1 MMALSSANTKYTAEQ
16 LIRSTGISSETLAT
30 WGLTQATDTLTAS
43 QLAELASSDAQ
54 AKTVLEKIVA
64 QNAQAVANG
73 EVTATNIALATS
85 EEGATLATG
94 AFTTAI
100 KANIAAIK
108 TWLLTTPAGWL
119 TILVGGIF
127 TAVKLYDLFTIS
139 VEEANEKIDES
150 RSAYEETTSTIESM
164 NSELETTKKRIEEL
178 EAKDTL
184 SFTDKAELDNLRE
197 QNAELERSI
206 SLLEKKRQNEA
217 KQTVVD
223 IKQNQETLDEDFD
236 KSIKNLSEYKKEYE
250 ETRQLGIKG
259 MAQGAVALENYEAT
273 MAAMDKTM
281 GQYESSVLD
290 NIEKYEQY
298 KEDII
303 NKYGTNDIS
312 TFSQSDRTLYNDIV
326 SRLQA
331 AYKEIYTDSE
341 YNKFVIEP
349 IFDEEKLKGI
359 QDELL
364 KYFINGGQT
373 DLSSLEEKF
382 GSDIITALRN
392 ACAKAGIDFDKM
404 IQDMYDNSQSKL
416 NQIAPLVDKPSG
428 DYDAKQNQISKQIR
442 DYIQNDLSD
451 EDRTILLNATIPND
465 VKIKTKQDVDNFIAS
480 LREDINT
487 SDETISLDSAKESV
501 TGLSEEYTL
510 LQEILKDTANV
521 SEETYTKLLACSSKY
536 SAAIRTENGRI
547 TLNTTKLKQVAK
559 QRQLDTKATIKETLA
574 LKKQEWLQWR
584 NKMSIFN
591 GELLTSIEEK
601 YDDIGALEAEITQ
614 YELLMN
620 TIDQC
625 ANAFE
630 RFKAAQQ
637 TEDQDMYNTAQDAF
651 NVLKEYSSDSK
662 SENYGKFNRD
672 EFQEAALLL
681 MDNETYRKALN
692 AKDLE
697 EYTGIVNDFVK
708 EVTPLFDENNAKS
721 ASNLFDQ
728 INKILE
734 SGDVPEAD
742 VDWAERL
749 GISQEMFH
757 ALEQLAN
764 QYDFNNK
771 EIFES
776 FQLNKLDDYEEK
788 TRAVADAEA
797 ALAAETDKT
806 SNSYLYYSNVLQEA
820 KQKRAQLVNETV
832 SDTKESFDNWNSQT
846 GGKSSFGEYIKAQL
860 DYDETDIAGVAMM
873 IQEKMQSISDNIA
886 KMPSSVDTT
895 SMQEQYQSLGDILTS
910 LGYTYEE
917 VDKQAS
923 ALNQSS
929 NNDEQIS
936 QYDRCVQLLQQ
947 RKKLEQDLAIMDVS
961 SPEFTTTLNQLEGI
975 NTQIGLLKDPITIQ
989 LNADLDNVKSQL
1001 ADIQKQKEEV
1011 QQSIQVSGSSAGA
1024 GDFKK
1029 LDYLNMQ
1036 EQDLQNQQS
1045 VIEQKLKIITEG
1057 DEEANSAINEL
1068 SSANI
1073 DDKTFNISA
1082 NDTNAISKID
1092 EINSKKIDDKTFN
1105 ISANVSMPT
1114 ISFGGNKSTG
1124 ENHAKGTVGNA
1135 FASGYNGLPKDE
1147 KGALRSEYGQKEL
1160 TVYPNGQ
1167 YEITDTPTMS
1177 DLPKGTVIFNEEQ
1190 TKRILKGN
1198 THADGTVGNAFLDGT
1213 GTKVNVPNFNDVTT
1227 NNPAIKNAG
1236 KQVEETIDETTEEVE
1251 EASEEIFDWI
1261 ERRVKKLQRL
1271 YDRFINNAEKT
1282 FSTTFIAKFFK
1293 QASSNLNKQLATQSA
1308 AFDRYMQEANN
1319 SGLSDDYKK
1328 KVADGLIDIETITD
1342 ENLSK
1347 QINDYQNWYDK
1358 AIESLTAFE
1367 ETSEKKFNLPLEKAA
1382 QKIELFKNQIDL
1394 LDKKIDNTVGYK
1406 SKNKLVNDQ
1415 TKQEKNTL
1423 SAYKQASKA
1432 TQKNVKAQQ
1441 KAMSKITNADYKADK
1456 KDVLNAN
1463 LLKTTSKANQKAIKN
1478 ATKGNK
1484 EIDLSKL
1491 KNVKKGSDLYKAISA
1506 YNTSLNTKNAVKKGK
1521 EIDVTKYKEGSKE
1534 YQAAVKLNDAIR
1546 ANKQATLDL
1555 ANAQEDYNSWLQE
1568 AAKMKFD
1575 NIADFYSN
1583 QINLL
1588 DMSQKKIEDRISLL
1602 EAKGMSVNAKY
1613 YQGEIEYI
1621 KASKQQNEKKYAE
1634 LSASLAKME
1643 KDGLRGT
1650 DAWWE
1655 EVKALS
1661 AVNDAITQCDINIA
1675 EMNNKITETS
1685 ETLINKVLDGVKS
1698 VSEEMEFMTGLM
1710 SKMDMFSEKSG
1721 AFTDEGLA
1729 TMGGYASGANN
1740 SKYAQNYV
1748 DGLVK
1753 AFEQAKKDGKLE
1765 FNYDG
1770 QLFKYNS
1777 DEQRNN
1783 AELEWIKTLKD
1794 ATQDYY
1800 DYTNKQIDMMIEKY
1814 QAELSALKE
1823 IVDCKKDALS
1833 ATKDLHDYQKSIT
1846 DSVKNA
1852 ASLEKQIAALQ
1863 GNNSEENM
1871 MKIQKLQKELDDANS
1886 DIAEKEYDRYISDQ
1900 QNMLD
1905 KLYSEYETLIN
1916 QKTKNRD
1923 KLLVEANTI
1932 AQATQ
1937 DTIKKTFTEYGEK
1950 YNYTDYLGTIKAG
1963 LTTLTGNDSPLENIK
1978 KNVFDAVQSEGA
1990 IGKIPTA
1997 IGNVNTTLGGIAE
2010 TINKILIACEK
2021 DPNANTGDGN
2031 TGGTP
2036 ITTAPTGTVAEKVV
2050 NSASTLISKIQEV
2063 SENAKKEKDNTK
2075 NKALDYIKGSAG
2087 KPSRKKSEYSDVNKK
2102 IWNLTNGKVLSS
2114 SELKKLA
2121 KIIGVKYNDATKTGN
2136 LYKGLKSLG
2145 IKGFKRGGV
2154 ISVDSLEK
2162 QIKANGDTTLL
2173 SGNPGER
2180 MLTAKQND
2188 LFEKFVGELPQ
2199 LNQLGNVIKPLVDMP
2214 KIPNVQPANRN
2225 MNNIVNVDNITLPN
2239 VKNYDEFKTQ
2249 MFRDMQTDRK
2259 FENMIENMSIDK
2271 LDKNYNSLK
2280 KLKHRF

>member
-1 MMALSSANTKYTAEQ
+1 MLEGLTAGTDEYADALARATKEELQSQAITATIGRKSAEEAFQKDIWSDWSGSKVSIDSNSQGKALSEEAQKAVSIVSDSLKEYETINRTWDNISWDISSDDPVKALEYYNSLVKAREELVLASKNDETLLDTEIYSDLNSAIQTMSDSLDTYIEQ
-16 LIRSTGISSETLAT
+16 LYEEEKLNYMAQNSVPNTVEEFNKMQTAMTNAAGSSVDLQDKFKELLTADFSSLAT
-30 WGLTQATDTLTAS
+30 DIENAEDALQEVADTQNQIADTQAEPISL
-43 QLAELASSDAQ
+43 SDI
-54 AKTVLEKIVA
+54 EKIV
-64 QNAQAVANG
+64 NG
-73 EVTATNIALATS
+73 YKDE
-85 EEGATLATG
+85 
-94 AFTTAI
+94 
-100 KANIAAIK
+100 K
-108 TWLLTTPAGWL
+108 TEIIGLT
-119 TILVGGIF
+119 
-127 TAVKLYDLFTIS
+127 
-139 VEEANEKIDES
+139 E
-150 RSAYEETTSTIESM
+150 
-164 NSELETTKKRIEEL
+164 
-178 EAKDTL
+178 
-184 SFTDKAELDNLRE
+184 
-197 QNAELERSI
+197 
-206 SLLEKKRQNEA
+206 
-217 KQTVVD
+217 
-223 IKQNQETLDEDFD
+223 
-236 KSIKNLSEYKKEYE
+236 EYE
-250 ETRQLGIKG
+250 I
-259 MAQGAVALENYEAT
+259 
-273 MAAMDKTM
+273 
-281 GQYESSVLD
+281 
-290 NIEKYEQY
+290 
-298 KEDII
+298 
-303 NKYGTNDIS
+303 
-312 TFSQSDRTLYNDIV
+312 
-326 SRLQA
+326 
-331 AYKEIYTDSE
+331 
-341 YNKFVIEP
+341 
-349 IFDEEKLKGI
+349 
-359 QDELL
+359 
-364 KYFINGGQT
+364 
-373 DLSSLEEKF
+373 
-382 GSDIITALRN
+382 
-392 ACAKAGIDFDKM
+392 
-404 IQDMYDNSQSKL
+404 
-416 NQIAPLVDKPSG
+416 
-428 DYDAKQNQISKQIR
+428 
-442 DYIQNDLSD
+442 
-451 EDRTILLNATIPND
+451 
-465 VKIKTKQDVDNFIAS
+465 
-480 LREDINT
+480 
-487 SDETISLDSAKESV
+487 
-501 TGLSEEYTL
+501 

-776 FQLNKLDDYEEK
+776 FQLNKLDDLNEK
-788 TRAVADAEA
+788 TQAVADAEA

-846 GGKSSFGEYIKAQL
+846 GDKSSFGEYLKAQL

-873 IQEKMQSISDNIA
+873 IQEKIQNISDNIA
-886 KMPSSVDTT
+886 KMPSSADTT
-895 SMQEQYQSLGDILTS
+895 SMQEQYRSLGDILTS

-917 VDKQAS
+917 VDEKAS

-929 NNDEQIS
+929 NNEEQIS

-961 SPEFTTTLNQLEGI
+961 SPEFTTTLDQLEGI

-1057 DEEANSAINEL
+1057 DEEANSAINAL

-1190 TKRILKGN
+1190 TERILKGN
-1198 THADGTVGNAFLDGT
+1198 AHANGTVGNAFLDGT
-1213 GTKVNVPNFNDVTT
+1213 GTKVNVPNFIDVTT
-1227 NNPAIKNAG
+1227 NNPAIKKAS
-1236 KQVEETIDETTEEVE
+1236 KEVEDTIDETTEDIE

-1271 YDRFINNAEKT
+1271 YDRWISNAEKT
-1282 FSTTFIAKFFK
+1282 FSTTFINKFFSH
-1293 QASSNLNKQLATQSA
+1293 ANSNLNKQLKTQSA

-1319 SGLSDDYKK
+1319 SGLSDDYKQ
-1328 KVADGLIDIETITD
+1328 KVADGLIDIEKITD

-1347 QINDYQNWYDK
+1347 QINDYQTYFDK
-1358 AIESLTAFE
+1358 AIDSLTAFE
-1367 ETSEKKFNLPLEKAA
+1367 EASEKKFNLPLEKAT

-1394 LDKKIDNTVGYK
+1394 LGKKIDNTVGYK
-1406 SKNKLVNDQ
+1406 SKNKLVDDQ
-1415 TKQEKNTL
+1415 TKQEEKTL

-1432 TQKNVKAQQ
+1432 AQKNVKAQQ
-1441 KAMSKITNADYKADK
+1441 KAMSKITTADYKADK

-1463 LLKTTSKANQKAIKN
+1463 LLKTTNKANQKVIKN

-1521 EIDVTKYKEGSKE
+1521 EIDVKKYKEGSKE

-1568 AAKMKFD
+1568 AAKLKFD

-1613 YQGEIEYI
+1613 YQGEIDYI
-1621 KASKQQNEKKYAE
+1621 KASRQQNEQKYAE

-1655 EVKALS
+1655 EVEALS

-1675 EMNNKITETS
+1675 NMNNKITETS
-1685 ETLINKVLDGVKS
+1685 ETLINKVLDGVKY

-1710 SKMDMFSEKSG
+1710 SKMDMFFEDSG

-1748 DGLVK
+1748 NGLVK

-1770 QLFKYNS
+1770 QLFTFNS

-1823 IVDCKKDALS
+1823 IVDCRKDALS

-1905 KLYSEYETLIN
+1905 KLYSEYEALIN
-1916 QKTKNRD
+1916 QKTKDRN

-1937 DTIKKTFTEYGEK
+1937 DTIKDTFAEYGEK
-1950 YNYTDYLGTIKAG
+1950 YNYTDYLGTIETG

-1978 KNVFDAVQSEGA
+1978 KNVFDAVQPEGA

-2010 TINKILIACEK
+2010 TINKILIAYEK

-2031 TGGTP
+2031 TGGTPTTTAPTP

-2063 SENAKKEKDNTK
+2063 SEKAKTDKENNK
-2075 NKALDYIKGSAG
+2075 NKALDFIVG
-2087 KPSRKKSEYSDVNKK
+2087 
-2102 IWNLTNGKVLSS
+2102 NLSKNVTDNDDINKVLAKQYDGKK
-2114 SELKKLA
+2114 LTVANQKKLA
-2121 KIIGVKYNDATKTGN
+2121 KKLGVEWDNGSKTGN
-2136 LYKGLKSLG
+2136 LYKKLKSLK
-2145 IKGFKRGGV
+2145 ITGFKRGGV

-2214 KIPNVQPANRN
+2214 KIPNVQPISRN
-2225 MNNIVNVDNITLPN
+2225 MNNIVSIDNITLPN